1 MRKMIIA
8 LAAASSLLAFGAT
21 AAQAAVKPKPKPKPN
36 ATPACGAQ
44 CIDIFSRVL
53 GHHTILNAYVPGDT
67 GVGGKVGQKLNLKF
81 ASNSHP
87 NEDFTLA
94 ADGTVS
100 QFCGTELAPTSV
112 ACLHYGSSEVLELNW
127 TPYGNET
134 DLCAGTSGTI
144 FSGEN
149 VTLQQCGVYEGT
161 LFIVDSDNTQH
172 GYSPLIDGASASFS
186 HPEVVTVDP
195 GTVHPTNQIK
205 VETENTLTG
214 GVIPDTQL
222 FLGFPGPVA

>member
-1 MRKMIIA
+1 MRKTIIA
-8 LAAASSLLAFGAT
+8 LAAASSLLALGAT
-21 AAQAAVKPKPKPKPN
+21 AAQAAVKPKPN

-112 ACLHYGSSEVLELNW
+112 ACIHYASSEVLELNW
-127 TPYGNET
+127 TPFGNET

-195 GTVHPTNQIK
+195 GTAHPTNQIK

-214 GVIPDTQL
+214 GVIPDSQL

>member
-21 AAQAAVKPKPKPKPN
+21 AAQAAVKPRPN

-112 ACLHYGSSEVLELNW
+112 ACIHYGSSEVLELNW

-214 GVIPDTQL
+214 GVIPDSQL

>member
-21 AAQAAVKPKPKPKPN
+21 AAQAAVKPRPN
-36 ATPACGAQ
+36 ATPACGPQ
-44 CIDIFSRVL
+44 CTDIFSRVL

-100 QFCGTELAPTSV
+100 QFCGTELASTSV

>member
-1 MRKMIIA
+1 MRKTIIA

-21 AAQAAVKPKPKPKPN
+21 AAQAAVKPKPN

-112 ACLHYGSSEVLELNW
+112 ACIHYPSSEVLELNW
-127 TPYGNET
+127 TPFGNET

-214 GVIPDTQL
+214 GVIPDSQL

>member
-1 MRKMIIA
+1 MRKTIIA

-21 AAQAAVKPKPKPKPN
+21 AAQAAVAAKPN

-67 GVGGKVGQKLNLKF
+67 GVGGRAGQKLNLKF

-100 QFCGTELAPTSV
+100 QFCGTELASTSV
-112 ACLHYGSSEVLELNW
+112 ACIHYASSQVLELNW

-161 LFIVDSDNTQH
+161 LFIVDSNNTQH
-172 GYSPLIDGASASFS
+172 GYVPLIDGASASFS

-195 GTVHPTNQIK
+195 GTAHPTNQIK

-214 GVIPDTQL
+214 GVIPDSQL
-222 FLGFPGPVA
+222 FRGFPGPVA

>member
-21 AAQAAVKPKPKPKPN
+21 AAQAAVKPRPN

-112 ACLHYGSSEVLELNW
+112 ACIHYGSSEVLELNW
-127 TPYGNET
+127 TPFGNET

-214 GVIPDTQL
+214 GVIPDSQL

>member
-21 AAQAAVKPKPKPKPN
+21 AAQAAVKPKPN

-205 VETENTLTG
+205 VATENTLTG

>member
-1 MRKMIIA
+1 MRKTIIA

-21 AAQAAVKPKPKPKPN
+21 AAQAAVKPKPN

-112 ACLHYGSSEVLELNW
+112 ACIHYGSSEVLELNW
-127 TPYGNET
+127 TPFGNET

-214 GVIPDTQL
+214 GVIPDSQL

>member
-21 AAQAAVKPKPKPKPN
+21 AAQAAVKPRPN
-36 ATPACGAQ
+36 ATPACGPQ
-44 CIDIFSRVL
+44 CIDIFSRGL

-112 ACLHYGSSEVLELNW
+112 ACIHYGSSEVLELNW

-149 VTLQQCGVYEGT
+149 VTLQRCGVYEGT

>member
-21 AAQAAVKPKPKPKPN
+21 AAQAAVKPRPN
-36 ATPACGAQ
+36 ATPACGPQ

-112 ACLHYGSSEVLELNW
+112 ACIHYGSSEVLELNW

-149 VTLQQCGVYEGT
+149 VTLQRCGVYEGT

-222 FLGFPGPVA
+222 FTGFPGPAA

>member
-21 AAQAAVKPKPKPKPN
+21 AAQAAVKPRPN
-36 ATPACGAQ
+36 ATPACGPQ

-67 GVGGKVGQKLNLKF
+67 GVGGRAGQKLNLKF

-112 ACLHYGSSEVLELNW
+112 ACIHYGSSEVLELNW

-149 VTLQQCGVYEGT
+149 VTLQRCGVYEGT